1 MNNLKRLYP
10 YLQPHRKILYLA
22 VACMVLNG
30 ALDGS
35 LVFIL
40 EKVIRPVLDSNLAAG
55 IRLHQLD
62 FECLVLIAVAVGRAV
77 TDYGQTYLT
86 QKVGMRVLRDLRVD
100 LFAHFQTLSVAYFE
114 RKRTGELMSR
124 LTNDLSYLQS
134 VITTAVVTTVAAP
147 IAFLTSIA
155 AMLYFNWRLSIL
167 VVVILPP
174 IATLISLTGRRIREA
189 VSFQQIQIAHL
200 TNLLQEKLS
209 AMRLIQT
216 FGTQR
221 FENKAFAQINDDTYR
236 STLGPI
242 QINAA
247 LGPTIEFIGILGVLA
262 ALWYGSHD
270 VIDGTM
276 KSSALFAFLL
286 AIQRAAMRV
295 KALANLNLTFKS
307 GEASATRLFEVLDT
321 TPEIVEKPGAIQL
334 VKAEV
339 AGHLRFEKVRFAY
352 GDGPD
357 VLHDIDFEIKPG
369 EVVALAGLSG
379 SGKSTIA
386 ALVPRLYDPTHG
398 RVTLDGRD
406 LRDLKLTSLRDL
418 IGAVPQDITLF
429 HGTIRD
435 NIAYGTADAPL
446 DQIISAAK
454 QAHADEFIRRRPEG
468 YDAPT
473 GERAMDFSGGQ
484 KQRLA
489 IARALLRDPRLLI
502 LDEATSA
509 LDAESEGLVQD
520 ALAVLMRGR
529 TTLIIAH
536 RFSTIVNAD
545 RILVLDQ
552 GHIVEDGNH
561 TQLLARK
568 GLYHRLYQ
576 MQSFQARRGEEEAA
590 AQAALEQTRVLELE
604 KLRQARGAEDEEL
617 AADYLPEAKTAS

>member
-1 MNNLKRLYP
+1 
-10 YLQPHRKILYLA
+10 
-22 VACMVLNG
+22 
-30 ALDGS
+30 
-35 LVFIL
+35 
-40 EKVIRPVLDSNLAAG
+40 
-55 IRLHQLD
+55 
-62 FECLVLIAVAVGRAV
+62 
-77 TDYGQTYLT
+77 
-86 QKVGMRVLRDLRVD
+86 
-100 LFAHFQTLSVAYFE
+100 
-114 RKRTGELMSR
+114 
-124 LTNDLSYLQS
+124 
-134 VITTAVVTTVAAP
+134 
-147 IAFLTSIA
+147 
-155 AMLYFNWRLSIL
+155 
-167 VVVILPP
+167 
-174 IATLISLTGRRIREA
+174 
-189 VSFQQIQIAHL
+189 
-200 TNLLQEKLS
+200 
-209 AMRLIQT
+209 
-216 FGTQR
+216 
-221 FENKAFAQINDDTYR
+221 
-236 STLGPI
+236 
-242 QINAA
+242 
-247 LGPTIEFIGILGVLA
+247 
-262 ALWYGSHD
+262 
-270 VIDGTM
+270 
-276 KSSALFAFLL
+276 
-286 AIQRAAMRV
+286 
-295 KALANLNLTFKS
+295 
-307 GEASATRLFEVLDT
+307 
-321 TPEIVEKPGAIQL
+321 
-334 VKAEV
+334 
-339 AGHLRFEKVRFAY
+339 
-352 GDGPD
+352 
-357 VLHDIDFEIKPG
+357 
-369 EVVALAGLSG
+369 
-379 SGKSTIA
+379 
-386 ALVPRLYDPTHG
+386 
-398 RVTLDGRD
+398 
-406 LRDLKLTSLRDL
+406 
-418 IGAVPQDITLF
+418 VPQDITLF